1 MSQKSKAELVKL
13 INDVIDE
20 KRSASYAGGT
30 LCIPDDESKH
40 GLLFLNV
47 SEDNQA
53 DEVLYA
59 LAKCYIK
66 YRSKANCFWDL
77 SHEIVARIEKEKK
90 ICA

>member
-20 KRSASYAGGT
+20 KIPASYAGGT
-30 LCIPDDESKH
+30 LIITDKESER
-40 GLLFLNV
+40 GMLMLNV
-47 SEDNQA
+47 SNDNQA

-66 YRSKANCFWDL
+66 YKSKANCFWDL
-77 SHEIVARIEKEKK
+77 SHEIVNRIEKRK
-90 ICA
+90 